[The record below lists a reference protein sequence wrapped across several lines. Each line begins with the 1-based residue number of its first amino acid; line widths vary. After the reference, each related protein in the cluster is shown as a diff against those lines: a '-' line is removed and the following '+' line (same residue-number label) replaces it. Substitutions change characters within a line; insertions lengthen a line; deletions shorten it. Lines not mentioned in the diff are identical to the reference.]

1 MKFAIASLSLL
12 LVACH
17 PSQPPAGPVPPAAS
31 QDVPVSPAAEAPSAK
46 RAPGQENVEPLR
58 IFRAFGTEPFW
69 NVNVEGSTLT
79 FTTPEN
85 PDGVVMRGARRVTAD
100 GIEISGGGDHAPAF
114 QLEVSA
120 GNCSDGMSD
129 KQYELKSTF
138 RYGDGQRI
146 TDYKGCGEAV
156 R

>member
-46 RAPGQENVEPLR
+46 RAPGQENADPLQ

-69 NVNVEGSTLT
+69 NVNVENATLT
-79 FTTPEN
+79 YTTPE
-85 PDGVVMRGARRVTAD
+85 DQAGVVMQGTRRALEEGVELSGSHD
-100 GIEISGGGDHAPAF
+100 GKPF
-114 QLEVSA
+114 VLTVSA
-120 GNCSDGMSD
+120 GLCSDGMSD
-129 KQYELKSTF
+129 NQYELNASF
-138 RYGDGQRI
+138 RYGDI
-146 TDYKGCGEAV
+146 DYKGCGEVAK
-156 R
+156 

>member
-1 MKFAIASLSLL
+1 MFNPQMTEGRKLEAGNTNRRFTFGRRRIVPRATVVASKRHNQTFLVKTLDELGFVASECANPAQPDAITYTAPDL
-12 LVACH
+12 LVIAI
-17 PSQPPAGPVPPAAS
+17 SG
-31 QDVPVSPAAEAPSAK
+31 
-46 RAPGQENVEPLR
+46 G
-58 IFRAFGTEPFW
+58 
-69 NVNVEGSTLT
+69 
-79 FTTPEN
+79 
-85 PDGVVMRGARRVTAD
+85 D